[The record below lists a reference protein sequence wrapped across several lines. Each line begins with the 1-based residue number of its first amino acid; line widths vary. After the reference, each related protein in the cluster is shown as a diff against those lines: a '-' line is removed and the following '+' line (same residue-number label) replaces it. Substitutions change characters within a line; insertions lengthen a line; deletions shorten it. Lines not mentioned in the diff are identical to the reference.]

1 MSLSI
6 NRKDLEDRFSE
17 KFHVS
22 KATANEYIQFV
33 FDQITDVLKEDGQVD
48 IYGFGRFS
56 VTHRKGR
63 IGINPSTGEKM
74 EILPTRNVKF
84 KSSKPLKDILK

>member
-6 NRKDLEDRFSE
+6 NRKDLEARFSE
-17 KFHVS
+17 EFNVS

-63 IGINPSTGEKM
+63 IGINPSTGKKM

-84 KSSKPLKDILK
+84 KSSKPLKDMLK